1 MVSLLVLVLVLI
13 GCSMIVWYRNRNKPS
28 YTYNGDEVVEELDKN
43 TSIAE
48 TPVVDVVK
56 QKKQKSNKKSLPKK
70 QKTTKKK

>member
-13 GCSMIVWYRNRNKPS
+13 GCSMIVWYKTRNKPS
-28 YTYNGDEVVEELDKN
+28 YTYNGDEVVEELDQN

-56 QKKQKSNKKSLPKK
+56 PKKQKPNKKSLQKK